1 MFTMDLRSELSSGM
15 SVNSLWAKAEGHSV
29 REELRVG
36 RDTDR
41 SQGRGGMA
49 VWLWH
54 RGHGEMRLGWPMGQ
68 LMKALSFH

>member
-1 MFTMDLRSELSSGM
+1 MDLRSELSSGM
-15 SVNSLWAKAEGHSV
+15 SVNSLRARAEGHCA

-41 SQGRGGMA
+41 WQGRGGVA
-49 VWLWH
+49 VWLRH

-68 LMKALSFH
+68 LMKDLSFH